1 MEILAFGVQ
10 ADEKPLIQQAFRG
23 HHEVRCLDV
32 FLNEDTAPI
41 AAGYEAI
48 STSVNA
54 ELGARVLEVL
64 AAGGTRMIAQR
75 STGFNNIDLKVAE
88 GLGMTVARVSYYV
101 DATVRNVLDYR
112 AGRRSENVL
121 VPRS

>member
-10 ADEKPLIQQAFRG
+10 SDEKPLMEKAFAG

-41 AAGYEAI
+41 AAGYEII

-54 ELGARVLEVL
+54 TLNNRVLQTL
-64 AAGGTRMIAQR
+64 PPT
-75 STGFNNIDLKVAE
+75 
-88 GLGMTVARVSYYV
+88 ARI
-101 DATVRNVLDYR
+101 
-112 AGRRSENVL
+112 
-121 VPRS
+121 

>member
-41 AAGYEAI
+41 AAGYEVI
-48 STSVNA
+48 STASTPNSAPVSWRSSRPA
-54 ELGARVLEVL
+54 AR
-64 AAGGTRMIAQR
+64 G
-75 STGFNNIDLKVAE
+75 
-88 GLGMTVARVSYYV
+88 
-101 DATVRNVLDYR
+101 
-112 AGRRSENVL
+112 
-121 VPRS
+121 